1 MARVFDVV
9 EYPSEMADE
18 LVHRFPETGIADLR
32 FGSQVIV
39 RESQAAVF
47 FRDGRALDVLG
58 PGRHTISTANVPLLT
73 NLLGKLF
80 GDRTP
85 FTAEVYF
92 VSMREFADRKWGT
105 PQPIIVRNTGVGLG
119 IALLQGFGTYS
130 FQVKDPQQFV
140 TQIVG
145 QLGAYRT
152 SDIETRLRTMLLSR
166 LQDLLGETTSQK
178 NVLDLIGLTDELG
191 AGVRAK
197 SQDDFLAIGLLL
209 KSFYIGNL
217 KPSDKSAKELREM
230 GMLDMQTYT
239 QLQAADA
246 MRDAAQNPSG
256 GAGLTAGIGAG
267 MGIGNVLS
275 GSLAGMTQGQSQ
287 TQPTTP
293 SASNVMPD
301 IMTPSE
307 AAGFLKVSEED
318 VVAAIN
324 AGDLKARKI
333 GSAYRI
339 SKDAL
344 QDYLRG
350 RFYKS
355 VQKKVGTNANL
366 FYSTRWLYESTPVS
380 YPQPPRSVQ
389 PRHMTMARMS
399 PHPVLRNH

>member
-18 LVHRFPETGIADLR
+18 LVHRFPETGVADLR

-58 PGRHTISTANVPLLT
+58 PGRHTITTANVPLLT
-73 NLLGKLF
+73 DLLGKLF

-92 VSMREFADRKWGT
+92 VSMREFSDRKWGT

-130 FQVKDPQQFV
+130 FQVNDPQQFV
-140 TQIVG
+140 TQVVG
-145 QLGAYRT
+145 QLGSFRT
-152 SDIETRLRTMLLSR
+152 SDIENRLRTMLLSR
-166 LQDLLGETTSQK
+166 LQDLLGETTSEK

-197 SQDDFLAIGLLL
+197 AQDDFLALGLLL

-275 GSLAGMTQGQSQ
+275 GSLSGMTQGQAQ
-287 TQPTTP
+287 TQPVTP
-293 SASNVMPD
+293 AAANGIPD

-318 VVAAIN
+318 VVAAIT
-324 AGDLKARKI
+324 AGELKARKI

-344 QDYLRG
+344 QEYLQG
-350 RFYKS
+350 
-355 VQKKVGTNANL
+355 
-366 FYSTRWLYESTPVS
+366 
-380 YPQPPRSVQ
+380 
-389 PRHMTMARMS
+389 
-399 PHPVLRNH
+399 